1 MGHAEKQRTVDF
13 AAEDE
18 DSLLVWLL
26 GLQQIIAFWANPKVP
41 ESEQWT
47 MPKLHLQ
54 KLRLK
59 VSGESDK
66 TGRGRTTWCSQQCS
80 KWRRG
85 RSKVT
90 RRRGC
95 PEELPSAERAGQ
107 VQTAVQEMMEIAGLL
122 EDLAQAEKDL
132 KAQQEKAADTIQ
144 QGLAA
149 ASGNEAPPRMPSERD
164 LGS

>member
-66 TGRGRTTWCSQQCS
+66 TG
-80 KWRRG
+80 
-85 RSKVT
+85 
-90 RRRGC
+90 
-95 PEELPSAERAGQ
+95 
-107 VQTAVQEMMEIAGLL
+107 
-122 EDLAQAEKDL
+122 
-132 KAQQEKAADTIQ
+132 
-144 QGLAA
+144 QGPYDVVLAA
-149 ASGNEAPPRMPSERD
+149 VLEVAAGEREGDEKGRVVVELRSSPMKTPCSPMKTDSGLKTPAAIEF
-164 LGS
+164 

>member
-54 KLRLK
+54 KLRLR
-59 VSGESDK
+59 VSGESDR
-66 TGRGRTTWCSQQCS
+66 TGQGPYDVVLSAVLDVAQESEKSTVLQAA
-80 KWRRG
+80 WRRRNVQG
-85 RSKVT
+85 KFQVAVKEMPNLTGVSASP
-90 RRRGC
+90 RRTSPC
-95 PEELPSAERAGQ
+95 DALKRA
-107 VQTAVQEMMEIAGLL
+107 IASRR
-122 EDLAQAEKDL
+122 A
-132 KAQQEKAADTIQ
+132 
-144 QGLAA
+144 
-149 ASGNEAPPRMPSERD
+149 R
-164 LGS
+164 